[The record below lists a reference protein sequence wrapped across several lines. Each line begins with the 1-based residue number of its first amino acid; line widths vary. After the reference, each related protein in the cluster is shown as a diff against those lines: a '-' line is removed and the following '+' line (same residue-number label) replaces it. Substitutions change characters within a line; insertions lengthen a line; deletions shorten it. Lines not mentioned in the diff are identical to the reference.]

1 VSRRAVHLVRPLPVA
16 AIGDGVLASVVVC
29 RALGARA
36 ILRRT
41 TARSGHV
48 TCRSCR
54 AIESEPDTV
63 ARLAALAADLR
74 HAVEVARVYGVWSDD
89 EPQTLY
95 QDTSARIG
103 DGFVPCVRHDE
114 HGEPDYDDRV
124 FVRSAHNLE
133 LERQRLVNLTVGQR
147 AAGHNAHRAASS
159 RSAVA

>member
-1 VSRRAVHLVRPLPVA
+1 MSRRAVHLVRPLPVA

-36 ILRRT
+36 ILGRT
-41 TARSGHV
+41 TARPGQV
-48 TCRSCR
+48 TCRACR
-54 AIESEPDTV
+54 TVEGEPDV
-63 ARLAALAADLR
+63 AVRVAALAADLR

-95 QDTSARIG
+95 QDTAARIG
-103 DGFVPCVRHDE
+103 DGFIPLVRHDE
-114 HGEPDYDDRV
+114 RGEPVYDDRV
-124 FVRSAHNLE
+124 FARSAYNLE

-147 AAGHNAHRAASS
+147 AAGHHAHHAASS